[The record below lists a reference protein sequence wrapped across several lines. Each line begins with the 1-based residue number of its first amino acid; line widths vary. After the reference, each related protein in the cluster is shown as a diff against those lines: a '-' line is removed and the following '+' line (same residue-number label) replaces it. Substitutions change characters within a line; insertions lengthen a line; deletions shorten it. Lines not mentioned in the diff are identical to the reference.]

1 MLDFTMAQKWIG
13 CTVSIRCADGLGT
26 YQGKVSDVNAENQT
40 LLLKKAFKNG
50 IPCTEQQV
58 ILSAHVIEDLIILE
72 AADETSPPRQRES
85 TVVVTKPVAKRANKP
100 VSENLAHNK
109 QSSNGFKPLATPSN
123 NLNESSPRKGYSDIP
138 NFQLALFNEGRT
150 PYKNNRRHRWSE
162 KDEACFGTPIN
173 HDQFTKEFD
182 FEKNLALFNK
192 QAVFDEINASQR
204 PDLVRQTDKASK
216 FKNEDA
222 VLIRRRQIVV
232 PEIGQKEY
240 ITDTGFV
247 VPSITPPLRKY
258 LLGLAEGHGLSGERQ
273 IEIMGR
279 AATEMILQFIDG
291 EHRLN
296 QQDMSQR
303 SPVVVVMCGP
313 HRIGAMGMSTARQL
327 ASYGVATIVY
337 QSEPILYHPE
347 SAREYLLYKL
357 TGNKVAD
364 NIQDLP
370 TSGVDMIVMALAN
383 EETTHVPPAAALWA
397 NENKAPVLALDP
409 PISGTPT
416 VQAKYSLIPVLP
428 LSHSTAN
435 GKLYLVNL
443 ALPQKIFSDLNIRY
457 KTPFGH
463 KFIIPLHIN
472 E

>member
-1 MLDFTMAQKWIG
+1 MAQKWIG
-13 CTVSIRCADGLGT
+13 CTVSIRCSGGLGT
-26 YQGKVSDVNAENQT
+26 FQGKVSDVNTENQT
-40 LLLKKAFKNG
+40 LILKKAFKNG
-50 IPCTEQQV
+50 VPCTDQQV
-58 ILSAHVIEDLIILE
+58 ILSAHVIEDLTILE
-72 AADETSPPRQRES
+72 AASETSPPLQRES
-85 TVVVTKPVAKRANKP
+85 TVVVTKPVAKRANRP

-109 QSSNGFKPLATPSN
+109 QSTNGFKPLCTPSN
-123 NLNESSPRKGYSDIP
+123 NVNELSPRKGYSDIP
-138 NFQLALFNEGRT
+138 NFQLALFNDGRT
-150 PYKNNRRHRWSE
+150 PYKNSRRHRWSE

-204 PDLVRQTDKASK
+204 PDLVRQTDKANKYKS
-216 FKNEDA
+216 EDT

-232 PEIGQKEY
+232 PEAGQKEY
-240 ITDTGFV
+240 ITDTGIV
-247 VPSITPPLRKY
+247 IPSITPPLRKH

-273 IEIMGR
+273 IEVMGR
-279 AATEMILQFIDG
+279 AATEMILHFIDG

-296 QQDMSQR
+296 QQETSQR

-313 HRIGAMGMSTARQL
+313 HRIGAMGMSAARQL
-327 ASYGVATIVY
+327 ASYGVITIVY
-337 QSEPILYHPE
+337 QSEPLLYHPE
-347 SAREYLLYKL
+347 SARECLLYKL
-357 TGNKVAD
+357 TGNKITD

-370 TSGVDMIVMALAN
+370 VSGVDMIVMALAN
-383 EETTHVPPAAALWA
+383 EETTYVPSVAALWA
-397 NENKAPVLALDP
+397 NENKASILAIDP

-416 VQAKYSLIPVLP
+416 VQAKYSVIPVLP
-428 LSHSTAN
+428 LSFSTTN

-443 ALPQKIFSDLNIRY
+443 ALPQKIFSELNIRY

-463 KFIIPLHIN
+463 RFIIPLHTN